1 MKNTEPNVA
10 LAEARRLAALLIQE
24 AHQLPIDLS
33 LAFDGTRVARTCERI
48 EKLARGVA
56 DHARKAGEVKEFRE

>member
-1 MKNTEPNVA
+1 MKPLPQDA
-10 LAEARRLAALLIQE
+10 AFAEARRLAALLIQE

-33 LAFDGTRVARTCERI
+33 LAFDGARVARTCERI

-56 DHARKAGEVKEFRE
+56 DHARTAAEVKEFRE